1 MHIYAY
7 IYVYVCIRMHIY
19 AYVVHIYAYVC
30 IIAHP
35 CTFMNVYTVYTYLY
49 ICVHNYAYPCI
60 FTHIYSQEDVDIL
73 SMKNMQQ
80 GYSSMAV
87 EIPANT
93 LNISLA
99 CIITGTINIHSDAV
113 PELPHGTVAGSAV
126 CAFRYIEQA
135 SLSTAAPV
143 FRTIKA

>member
-7 IYVYVCIRMHIY
+7 IYVYVCTYMHIY
-19 AYVVHIYAYVC
+19 AYFVHIYAYVC
-30 IIAHP
+30 IIANP

-49 ICVHNYAYPCI
+49 ICVHNYTHPCI

-80 GYSSMAV
+80 GYSSLAV
-87 EIPANT
+87 EIAANT

-113 PELPHGTVAGSAV
+113 PELPHGTVAGSAL
-126 CAFRYIEQA
+126 CAFRYMY
-135 SLSTAAPV
+135 APN
-143 FRTIKA
+143 IDIILPNA